1 MKLSKA
7 WREMY
12 GNELAD
18 QLEALANKPIESR
31 EVLRPKRKAPVEQA
45 QPEAEQEGDDP
56 WWNR

>member
-18 QLEALANKPIESR
+18 QLEQLANRKLETR
-31 EVLRPKRKAPVEQA
+31 EVMRPKRKAPVEPASQVDDGDE
-45 QPEAEQEGDDP
+45 QPR
-56 WWNR
+56 WWDR